1 MRTSKL
7 VINTQ
12 ERDLGIAIGISLK
25 DYGIARRQIEY
36 WAIIRKGIENKKKT
50 PLYPCMNF

>member
-1 MRTSKL
+1 MEKRVPYNTYIMRTSKL

-36 WAIIRKGIENKKKT
+36 
-50 PLYPCMNF
+50 